1 MRKRVAGSV
10 AALLAAGML
19 VWGMLPSAAEEPPPP
34 IGVEFL
40 TDRAVFPD
48 EVRMRI
54 KLLDENR
61 DRIGVVRTRDP
72 SRTVV
77 ARYTVQ
83 PGAQFPWH
91 SHAGPVIVN
100 VVEGT
105 LVYVGAE
112 DCGELEYTAGNAF
125 VDLGHGHVHSAYN
138 PSETDVTVF
147 VATFFE
153 APEAPAPLL
162 IPADAPEGCVL
173 P

>member
-1 MRKRVAGSV
+1 VGLITRSV
-10 AALLAAGML
+10 
-19 VWGMLPSAAEEPPPP
+19 LPSAAQTPPPP

-48 EVRMRI
+48 ESDADP
-54 KLLDENR
+54 LLDDDG

-72 SRTVV
+72 SRTVT

-83 PGAQFPWH
+83 AGAQFPWH
-91 SHAGPVIVN
+91 THAGPVLVTI
-100 VVEGT
+100 VEGT

-112 DCGELEYTAGNAF
+112 DCNELEYPAGTAF
-125 VDLGHGHVHSAYN
+125 FDLGHGHVHSAYN
-138 PSETDVTVF
+138 PSETEETVF

-153 APEAPAPLL
+153 APAAPTPLL
-162 IPADAPEGCVL
+162 ISAAEPEECAL